1 MYSLRTSR
9 DDEDANV
16 LSDRSLSAKDDADDD
31 DATTTSGRDDD
42 VDTAHIRRAAARDD
56 MARRARVWGAG
67 TTDAALRKE
76 PSLQKDVYKKTS
88 LQKNVGRFAGVRAKV
103 SGVGR
108 HDVGAGCVSG

>member
-1 MYSLRTSR
+1 LYSLRTSR
-9 DDEDANV
+9 VDEDANV
-16 LSDRSLSAKDDADDD
+16 LSDRSLSAKDDDAADD

-67 TTDAALRKE
+67 TTDARCAKSRL
-76 PSLQKDVYKKTS
+76 YKKTS
-88 LQKNVGRFAGVRAKV
+88 LQKDVGRFAGVRAKV